1 MIGKH
6 LKGPPDIV
14 GKHHYLKIRIV
25 ICKLP
30 GGDRRQSFPLGLSN
44 QILCTCTLIIL
55 IDHLM
60 GLLRQVCDKYPIH
73 ILAILKKLYLNRPSL
88 QRLLHGNTHDHKTT
102 GHIPSHWLINAFIV
116 FHHIFAPHLVPS
128 RRIKRRVT
136 YLVAKNK
143 PIPLLHGRPHS
154 LPTDELSIS
163 TQNNIPNTAREVFSE
178 CANQSA
184 NLLSSH
190 RLPTAQL
197 ASKILTRLTDKT
209 QHRTKT
215 LLAAVLRIMPLSSS
229 LLIPVN
235 GLYRGFSIHMNTLIN
250 QST

>member
-55 IDHLM
+55 IYHLM
-60 GLLRQVCDKYPIH
+60 GLLRQVRDKYPIH

-88 QRLLHGNTHDHKTT
+88 QRLLHGNMHDHKTT
-102 GHIPSHWLINAFIV
+102 GHIPPHRLIATFIV
-116 FHHIFAPHLVPS
+116 FNHISALHLVPS
-128 RRIKRRVT
+128 RGIKRRIAD
-136 YLVAKNK
+136 LIAKNK
-143 PIPLLHGRPHS
+143 PIPLLHGRPHR
-154 LPTDELSIS
+154 LPTDELPVS
-163 TQNNIPNTAREVFSE
+163 TKNNIPNTAREAFPE
-178 CANQSA
+178 CTNQIA

-215 LLAAVLRIMPLSSS
+215 LLAALLRIMPLSSS

-235 GLYRGFSIHMNTLIN
+235 GLHRGINIHMNTLIN